1 MACISGLRW
10 RTPGDAALEWKTA
23 LTPRFREDLGLG
35 YEYQR
40 RVKDVSHEQALE
52 GLRRIAPVPVVD
64 GEADVF
70 SPDAVSTIFGALERL
85 GVPAEEW
92 DVPAERYAAYV
103 KEAGYAKRFPTYALG
118 NLAEKSFEHFAAVE
132 LLELEPR
139 DLLVDV
145 ASERSPL
152 PLIAAELR
160 GCSAFG
166 QDYMYPREI
175 TDRCPYDTS
184 IAAGRPATRW
194 YWWRRRARVRW
205 FGGDAC
211 AMELAGGSVTKAAL
225 TCSLEHFEGA
235 SDAALFR
242 ELARVIRPTGRVL
255 IIPLYLSPEP
265 FTQTDPTYSCDGDVP
280 FDPGGTIRAVR
291 GWGNRHGRFYSPE
304 TLRERILDPVSRWF
318 DFRVLRLR
326 GLERIPGNLYA
337 RFALLARR
345 NCKVWCASSR

>member
-1 MACISGLRW
+1 M
-10 RTPGDAALEWKTA
+10 
-23 LTPRFREDLGLG
+23 G

-40 RVKDVSHEQALE
+40 HVTGVSHEQALE

-64 GEADVF
+64 GEADGF
-70 SPDAVSTIFGALERL
+70 SPDAVSTILDAVGRL
-85 GVPAEEW
+85 GVPTEEW
-92 DVPAERYAAYV
+92 HVPAGRFGRYV
-103 KEAGYAKRFPTYALG
+103 TKAGYRERFPTYAVG
-118 NLAEKSFEHFAAVE
+118 NLAEKSFEHFATLE
-132 LLELEPR
+132 LLRVGPR
-139 DLLVDV
+139 DVLLDV

-160 GCSAFG
+160 GCSAYG
-166 QDYMYPREI
+166 QDYMYPRGF

-184 IAAGRPATRW
+184 IAAPGPAP
-194 YWWRRRARVRW
+194 WWRWRWRGRQARW

-211 AMELAGGSVTKAAL
+211 AMELGEGSVTKATL

-235 SDAALFR
+235 SDTALFR
-242 ELARVIRPTGRVL
+242 ELARVTRPSGRVL

-280 FDPGGTIRAVR
+280 FDAAGTIRAVR

-304 TLRERILDPVSRWF
+304 TLRERILDPVSGGF

-326 GLERIPGNLYA
+326 GLDRIPGNFYA

-345 NCKVWCASSR
+345 NANAWSASSG